1 MNRLEAKINIE
12 YKQNQIYQANYLY
25 ISSLDRE
32 LSVKTSNRPDEC
44 VAVNIL
50 SSDASSTS
58 SFMASNSDNRGQ
70 KRKRR

>member
-32 LSVKTSNRPDEC
+32 LSVKTSSGLDEC

-50 SSDASSTS
+50 SSDASPTS
-58 SFMASNSDNRGQ
+58 SIMASNSDNRGQ